1 MSDTSN
7 ETPTDPPATPPADKG
22 TRCGFVSVLGAPNAG
37 KSTLVNRLV
46 GAKVTI
52 VSPKVQTTRMRVRG
66 IAIKDE
72 TQIIYTDTPGIFTP
86 KRRLDRAMVDA
97 AWGGASDGDVIAVLV
112 DAKRGID
119 RDVERIIEGLEMHS
133 SPTALVLNK
142 IDGLKREVLLA
153 LAETLNGM
161 ARFDSTFMI
170 SALNGSG
177 VDDLEAYFY
186 GLMAPGPWLFPED
199 EISDLPQRLFAAE
212 LTREKAYFVLHQE
225 IPYALTV
232 ETESWEEF
240 KNGSVRIEQNLTVAR
255 DSQKGIVLG
264 KGGQMIKRIRA
275 EAQVE
280 LAEILGRPV
289 HLFVRV
295 RVREKWAEDPSHFRD
310 WGLRYDA

>member
-1 MSDTSN
+1 MMTDTPNDQSNDTSGDG
-7 ETPTDPPATPPADKG
+7 E

-66 IAIKDE
+66 IAIKDQ

-97 AWGGASDGDVIAVLV
+97 AWGGASDADVIVVLV
-112 DAKRGID
+112 DAKRGVD
-119 RDVERIIEGLEMHS
+119 RDVERIIKGLEMHS
-133 SPTALVLNK
+133 NPTALVLNK
-142 IDGLKREVLLA
+142 VDGLKREVLLT
-153 LAETLNGM
+153 LSETLNSM

-177 VDDLEAYFY
+177 VGDLEKYFY
-186 GLMAPGPWLFPED
+186 GLMAAGPWLFPED
-199 EISDLPQRLFAAE
+199 EITDLPQRLFAAE
-212 LTREKAYFVLHQE
+212 VTREKAYFVLHQE
-225 IPYALTV
+225 LPYSLSV
-232 ETESWEEF
+232 ETESWEDF

-275 EAQVE
+275 DAQVE
-280 LAEILGRPV
+280 LAEILGRHV

-295 RVREKWAEDPSHFRD
+295 RVREKWDEDPSHFRD

>member
-1 MSDTSN
+1 MT
-7 ETPTDPPATPPADKG
+7 TDAPGAGA
-22 TRCGFVSVLGAPNAG
+22 TRCGIVSVLGAPNAG

-52 VSPKVQTTRMRVRG
+52 VSPKVQTTRTRVRG
-66 IAIKDE
+66 IAIE
-72 TQIIYTDTPGIFTP
+72 NGTQVIYTDTPGIFAP

-97 AWGGASDGDVIAVLV
+97 AWGGAADADVIAVLI

-119 RDVERIIEGLEMHS
+119 RDVERIITGLEMHA

-142 IDGLKREVLLA
+142 VDGLKREVLLT
-153 LAETLNGM
+153 LAETLN
-161 ARFDSTFMI
+161 AAATFDRTFMI

-177 VDDLEAYFY
+177 VDDLEAYFIAR
-186 GLMAPGPWLFPED
+186 MPEGPWLFPED

-212 LTREKAYFVLHQE
+212 VTREKAYFVLHQE
-225 IPYALTV
+225 LPYALAV
-232 ETESWEEF
+232 ETESWEDF
-240 KNGSVRIEQNLTVAR
+240 DDGSVRIEQNITVAR

-275 EAQVE
+275 DAQKE
-280 LAEILGRPV
+280 LAEILERPV

-295 RVREKWAEDPSHFRD
+295 RVREKWAEDPGHFRD
-310 WGLRYDA
+310 WGLRFDA